1 MKKKLASQLR
11 QLFNREFI
19 PLDKGS
25 SGCHHANSEIKTG
38 KPKWLRRSLPSGP
51 EYEKI
56 RQLLKSHDL
65 TTVCREA
72 QCPNQF
78 ECYGKGTAT
87 FMILGDRCTRNC
99 RFCAVGHQPKSLPD
113 PEEAGRV
120 AEAVVILGLRYA
132 VVTSVTRDDLA
143 DGGASFFAETIRRI
157 RASSP
162 KTLIEVLI
170 PDLQGNWQALR
181 TIIDAG
187 PDVLNHNIETVA
199 GLYPEVRPQAI
210 YQRSLE
216 LLHQAKA
223 INPDLPTKS
232 GIMLGL
238 GETHPELVQTWH
250 DLRAAGCD
258 ILTMGQYLQPSADHL
273 SVHRFLSPEEFAVL
287 QQQALDVGFSGVASG
302 PFVRSSYQ
310 AETLYRQAVR
320 HMQK

>member
-1 MKKKLASQLR
+1 MSQGV
-11 QLFNREFI
+11 NT
-19 PLDKGS
+19 
-25 SGCHHANSEIKTG
+25 IKTG
-38 KPKWLRRSLPSGP
+38 KPKWLRRSLPTGP

-87 FMILGDRCTRNC
+87 FMILGERCTRNC
-99 RFCAVGHQPKSLPD
+99 RFCAVGHQPESLPD

-143 DGGASFFAETIRRI
+143 DGGASFFAETIRTI
-157 RASSP
+157 RQQSP
-162 KTLIEVLI
+162 KTLVEVLI
-170 PDLQGNWQALR
+170 PDLQGDWQALKA
-181 TIIDAG
+181 ILDAG

-199 GLYPEVRPQAI
+199 GLYPVVRPQAE
-210 YQRSLE
+210 YKRSLA
-216 LLHQAKA
+216 LLRQAKE
-223 INPDLPTKS
+223 IHPQIPTKS
-232 GIMLGL
+232 GIMLGF
-238 GETHPELVQTWH
+238 GETHAELIETWR
-250 DLRAAGCD
+250 DLLASGCD

-273 SVHRFLSPEEFAVL
+273 PVQRFLPPEEFADL
-287 QQQALDVGFSGVASG
+287 QQEALDLGFSGVASG

-310 AETLYRQAVR
+310 AEVLYRQALR
-320 HMQK
+320 RMQRSP

>member
-1 MKKKLASQLR
+1 MSDSQH
-11 QLFNREFI
+11 Q
-19 PLDKGS
+19 
-25 SGCHHANSEIKTG
+25 IKTG
-38 KPKWLRRSLPSGP
+38 KPKWLRRSLPTGP

-99 RFCAVGHQPKSLPD
+99 RFCAVGHQPQGLPD
-113 PEEAGRV
+113 PEEANRV

-143 DGGASFFAETIRRI
+143 DGGAAFFAATIRTI
-157 RASSP
+157 RKKSP
-162 KTLIEVLI
+162 NTLVEVLI
-170 PDLQGNWQALR
+170 PDLQGNWQALQ
-181 TIIDAG
+181 TILAAA

-199 GLYPEVRPQAI
+199 GLYPTVRPQAI
-210 YQRSLE
+210 YQRSLG
-216 LLHQAKA
+216 LISKVKA
-223 INPDLPTKS
+223 INPKIPAKS

-238 GETHPELVQTWH
+238 GETHTELVQTWQ
-250 DLRAAGCD
+250 DLRSAGCD
-258 ILTMGQYLQPSADHL
+258 ILTMGQYLQPSANHL
-273 SVHRFLSPEEFAVL
+273 PVQRFLPPEEFADL
-287 QQQALDVGFSGVASG
+287 QQQAEAIGFAGVASG

-310 AETLYRQAVR
+310 AEKLYRQAVR
-320 HMQK
+320 RMHKEQSLE